1 MSDQPR
7 VTRGVPE
14 GGQWSAR
21 SHAEADV
28 DLSGVPKVADVAS
41 QRLAELAELGYVP
54 AVALR
59 TDLSPQ
65 SAARRGDW
73 WDDHFASAE
82 YGHDR
87 GGYRQMPD
95 DFTPGRTGGQALS
108 GHRRTHRMCYSGS
121 GVSVRMPS
129 ATSVR
134 RFSAEQPGTFD
145 VPVTAEIGGASV
157 QGWVRVTRTGDRFHT
172 SALGFGAGAEPHVAE
187 AVSAVLEAR
196 RPSMALRECGDL
208 LERRRARLEAAG
220 TPLQPVSSSWIDS
233 VGYEDDSD
241 TMVVTTK
248 RGDTYGYDVGRS
260 TFDTIVE
267 SSSPGRAYNEL
278 VKGRTDRKQVSR
290 CQACARFTTAGAPH
304 ACAASHRART
314 TGAERANEQARNR
327 AAWAL
332 AAAVPRQAPTSP
344 PPAPV
349 VPIGDGTH
357 VRPADEVRIDLAA
370 RLRALGRRPVLDTAG
385 TGTSGLYGR
394 RGWTTDA
401 AKPLAA
407 FTSSTYV
414 PSEYAT
420 IGGQP
425 DVFAFANGDSGVVHF
440 DGADAAA
447 AAQLLPKMPPPA
459 RQAGH
464 NDGPPA
470 ERVLEA
476 VAANPGR
483 FEFMGHIV
491 GPDRTDER
499 VAVDGVRIY
508 GGPAADTP
516 DARAQVLAQAR
527 DVFGATVAP
536 SECAL
541 EDSPWR
547 PGEKTWRLS
556 WD

>member
-1 MSDQPR
+1 
-7 VTRGVPE
+7 
-14 GGQWSAR
+14 
-21 SHAEADV
+21 
-28 DLSGVPKVADVAS
+28 
-41 QRLAELAELGYVP
+41 
-54 AVALR
+54 
-59 TDLSPQ
+59 
-65 SAARRGDW
+65 
-73 WDDHFASAE
+73 
-82 YGHDR
+82 
-87 GGYRQMPD
+87 
-95 DFTPGRTGGQALS
+95 
-108 GHRRTHRMCYSGS
+108 
-121 GVSVRMPS
+121 
-129 ATSVR
+129 
-134 RFSAEQPGTFD
+134 
-145 VPVTAEIGGASV
+145 
-157 QGWVRVTRTGDRFHT
+157 
-172 SALGFGAGAEPHVAE
+172 
-187 AVSAVLEAR
+187 
-196 RPSMALRECGDL
+196 MALRECGDL